1 MVSMVPMAGA
11 HARLVAANGKERR
24 VNLLEAMRIYV
35 RVVERGSMSG
45 AARDLDIGQPA
56 VSERIERLEKYL
68 GCQLLLR
75 NARTFQCTPEGIL
88 FLERSKF
95 VLGAVEQVLAEVAN
109 DEHIVKGTIRI
120 AAPHCL
126 GETILPEGLKRVRDL
141 YPRLDI
147 ELVLN
152 DKIADL
158 VTEGVDISFRVGP
171 LADGAYIA
179 WPLGQ
184 IRRLLVASP
193 DYLERHTAIESPAQL
208 AEHNFIRVKGT
219 FDANQ
224 LPLALDSDI
233 VDSVPIR
240 TTIKTTHWRPM
251 YEMVLA
257 GAGLCVLEEPAA
269 TAAIEAGRL
278 AHVLPAWEVPALAL
292 NLLIRPQRPVPARV
306 RKIVDTLKDFMA
318 ETFERREKAEV

>member
-1 MVSMVPMAGA
+1 M
-11 HARLVAANGKERR
+11 
-24 VNLLEAMRIYV
+24 NLLEAMRIYV
-35 RVVERGSMSG
+35 RVVERGSISG
-45 AARDLDIGQPA
+45 AARDLGIGQPA
-56 VSERIERLEKYL
+56 VSERIERLEKFL

-75 NARTFQCTPEGIL
+75 NARTFKCTPEGII
-88 FLERSKF
+88 FHERSKS
-95 VLGAVEQVLAEVAN
+95 VLGAVEQALAEVAN
-109 DEHIVKGTIRI
+109 DEQIVKGTIRI
-120 AAPHCL
+120 AAPHCF
-126 GETILPEGLKRVRDL
+126 GETILPEGLKRVRET

-158 VTEGVDISFRVGP
+158 VTEGVDISFRLGP
-171 LADGAYIA
+171 LGDGAYIA

-184 IRRLLVASP
+184 VRRLLVASP
-193 DYLERHTAIESPAQL
+193 DYLLRHAAIDTPSQL

-224 LPLALDSDI
+224 LPLALDSAI

-251 YEMVLA
+251 YEMVIA
-257 GAGLCVLEEPAA
+257 GVGMGVLEEPAA

-278 AHVLPAWEVPALAL
+278 VRVLPDYEVPALAL

-306 RKIVDTLKDFMA
+306 RKIVETLKMFVA
-318 ETFERREKAEV
+318 ETFEHRENAEV

>member
-1 MVSMVPMAGA
+1 MDGA
-11 HARLVAANGKERR
+11 HVRVIAANGKERR
-24 VNLLEAMRIYV
+24 MNLLEAMRIYV
-35 RVVERGSMSG
+35 RVVERGSISG

-56 VSERIERLEKYL
+56 VSERIERLEKFL

-75 NARTFQCTPEGIL
+75 NARTFKCTQEGII
-88 FLERSKF
+88 FHERSKS
-95 VLGAVEQVLAEVAN
+95 VLGAVEQALAEVAN
-109 DEHIVKGTIRI
+109 DEQIVKGTIRI
-120 AAPHCL
+120 AAPHCF
-126 GETILPEGLKRVRDL
+126 GETILPEGLKRVRET

-158 VTEGVDISFRVGP
+158 VTEGVDISFRLGP
-171 LADGAYIA
+171 LGDGAYIA

-184 IRRLLVASP
+184 VRRLLVASP
-193 DYLERHTAIESPAQL
+193 DYLQRHAAIDTPSQL

-219 FDANQ
+219 FDANR
-224 LPLALDSDI
+224 LPLALDSAI

-251 YEMVLA
+251 YEMVIA
-257 GAGLCVLEEPAA
+257 GVGMGVLEEPAA

-278 AHVLPAWEVPALAL
+278 VRVLPDYEVPALAL

-306 RKIVDTLKDFMA
+306 RKIVETLKMFVA
-318 ETFERREKAEV
+318 ETFEHRENAEV